1 MQKGAHYT
9 DLPHSFIL
17 FFCPFDYVEHGLPVY
32 TFKTICSEDNT
43 IILQDGITKVII
55 NSTAAQKA
63 ADPELK
69 AFLHYMNGT
78 VSDSPF
84 IRKLERLIEELKA
97 NEEKRSE
104 YMLLQAFEMD
114 ARRDGIQQ
122 GKSLGLAEGS
132 RRKALETAR
141 ILKQLGDFV
150 QKIVKAT
157 GLTVQEVE
165 ELTVE

>member
-1 MQKGAHYT
+1 
-9 DLPHSFIL
+9 
-17 FFCPFDYVEHGLPVY
+17 
-32 TFKTICSEDNT
+32 
-43 IILQDGITKVII
+43 
-55 NSTAAQKA
+55 
-63 ADPELK
+63 
-69 AFLHYMNGT
+69 
-78 VSDSPF
+78 
-84 IRKLERLIEELKA
+84 
-97 NEEKRSE
+97 
-104 YMLLQAFEMD
+104 MLLQAFEMD